1 MGPVHLLKTF
11 SEKEKQT
18 WCSRR
23 KNKKTKEVFSDVP
36 ANKHAESQRV
46 NFESGMTRF
55 QIFPFLVI
63 SFKAALSIFPTVSSV
78 LNREVNDQTHK
89 QRCWNLSSML
99 LSWLYGK
106 KAAICFSLAHT
117 LLTHLNLWGT
127 FFSFMTE
134 KTCLSPSVVSGIE
147 CSNGIMVK
155 ELSIWIQNLLTWNV
169 DRVLE
174 DWRSPPPVSLSKKVN
189 GFLKRKLS

>member
-1 MGPVHLLKTF
+1 MML
-11 SEKEKQT
+11 KEK
-18 WCSRR
+18 
-23 KNKKTKEVFSDVP
+23 KPKEGFSDAS
-36 ANKHAESQRV
+36 ANTYAEPQRV
-46 NFESGMTRF
+46 NYESGMTRF

-89 QRCWNLSSML
+89 QRCCNLFSML
-99 LSWLYGK
+99 RSWLYGK
-106 KAAICFSLAHT
+106 KAAVCSSLAHT

-134 KTCLSPSVVSGIE
+134 KSYLSPSVVSGIE

-155 ELSIWIQNLLTWNV
+155 ELSIWIQNLPTWNA

-174 DWRSPPPVSLSKKVN
+174 DWRRPPPVSLAKKVN